1 MRNSHVI
8 WLELG
13 IFIALFAAVAVIGFA
28 AVRWRR
34 APSLAS
40 LDEWGL
46 GGRRFGTFISWFL
59 IGGDL
64 YTAYTFIAIPA
75 LVYGVGQLGFFAVP
89 YTIIIY
95 PLVFLIMPRLWSVA
109 HRHGAATPSDF
120 IRVRYGSSLL
130 ALAIALTGIIATM
143 PYIALQLVGIQAVL
157 QSMGLAG
164 TGWQKDLPLI
174 IAFAILAAYTYTS
187 GLRAPAL
194 IAFVKDALIYVVIIV
209 AVIYIPSRLGG
220 YGHIFNVAQAH
231 FAIPKVKKAGGAFI
245 TPPGGGMAYWS
256 LALGSA
262 FALFMYPHSIT
273 AVLATKDRNV
283 IRRNAALLPAY
294 SFLLGLI
301 ALLGYMAIAAHV
313 KVTNTNLAVPEL
325 FQKMFPHW
333 FVGIAFSA
341 IAIGALVPAAIMS
354 IAASN
359 LFTRNI
365 WVEYFDR
372 NATPER
378 EAAVAKVVSL
388 LVKVGAVV
396 FVLLLSGQ
404 FSVNLQ
410 LLGGVWILQTFPAI
424 VFGLYTRYFHRWAL
438 FLGWLAGMVTGTLMA
453 YATPN
458 PAKHQHHFGGS
469 VYSWHYLGLHF
480 KAYHALIAFAI
491 NLIVLVVASVVL
503 NALRVPK
510 GADLTTPDDF
520 EEATSPP
527 LPSPVGVGVGANRVA

>member
-1 MRNSHVI
+1 MKHDPHVI
-8 WLELG
+8 GLELG
-13 IFIALFAAVAVIGFA
+13 IFIALFLLVAGLGFA

-34 APSLAS
+34 VERLAT

-46 GGRRFGTFISWFL
+46 GGRSFGSFISWFL

-75 LVYGVGQLGFFAVP
+75 LLYGTGALGFFAVP
-89 YTIIIY
+89 YTIVVY

-109 HRHGAATPSDF
+109 HRHGAATPADF
-120 IRVRYGSSLL
+120 IRVRFGSPTL
-130 ALAIALTGIIATM
+130 ALAIALTGIVATM

-174 IAFAILAAYTYTS
+174 VAFAILAAYTYTS

-220 YGHIFNVAQAH
+220 YGHIFHVAEAH
-231 FAIPKVKKAGGAFI
+231 FATPKAKKAHASFLL
-245 TPPGGGMAYWS
+245 PAGGGLAYWT

-273 AVLATKDRNV
+273 AVLSTRDRKV
-283 IRRNAALLPAY
+283 IRRNSVLLFPY

-301 ALLGYMAIAAHV
+301 ALLGFMAIAAHV

-325 FQKMFPHW
+325 FQRMFPHW

-354 IAASN
+354 IAAAN

-365 WVEYFDR
+365 WVQFLDR
-372 NATPER
+372 KATPER

-388 LVKVGAVV
+388 LVKIGAVV
-396 FVLLLSGQ
+396 FVVTLSGQ

-410 LLGGVWILQTFPAI
+410 LLGGVWILQTFPTI
-424 VFGLYTRYFHRWAL
+424 VSGLYTRFFHRWAL
-438 FLGWLAGMVTGTLMA
+438 LAGWLAGMVTGTLMA
-453 YATPN
+453 YSVPN

-469 VYSWHYLGLHF
+469 VYAWHYFGLHF
-480 KAYHALIAFAI
+480 KAYHGALALAI
-491 NLIVLVVASVVL
+491 NLIVVIVGSLIL
-503 NALRVPK
+503 NAVRAPK
-510 GADLTTPDDF
+510 GEDLTRPGDF
-520 EEATSPP
+520 EELAGEPLPP
-527 LPSPVGVGVGANRVA
+527 LEVGQPQPA